1 MIDRNKIR
9 IVPDFPTEGIQ
20 FYDITTVLADPV
32 EFRNVI
38 DALLDEAKK
47 MKPDVVVALEARGYF
62 FAPTLALA
70 LDVPFVPIR
79 KKGKL
84 PFHTYQESYDLEY
97 GKASIEIHDDAI
109 KPHSRVLLF
118 DDVLATGGTA
128 KAAVNLINHF
138 EPEEITALFY
148 IELET
153 LRGRDKLEKI
163 KNMVSLVK
171 V

>member
-1 MIDRNKIR
+1 MIDRSKIR

-20 FYDITTVLADPV
+20 FYDITTVLADPI
-32 EFRNVI
+32 EFQNVI

-47 MKPDVVVALEARGYF
+47 MKPDVIVALEARGYF

-70 LDVPFVPIR
+70 LGVPFVPIR

-138 EPEEITALFY
+138 DPEEITALFY
-148 IELET
+148 IELES
-153 LRGRDKLEKI
+153 LNGMDKLGKI
-163 KNMVSLVK
+163 KNKVSLIK